1 MSSRIGLKPRPERQR
16 LVTTYFIVVRKNEY
30 ILIRP
35 QKIPTYYTDGSST
48 GETSSYSLSVYNQF
62 GSNWGWALDTTISG
76 ASGLD
81 TFYEFYPYTTY
92 DTTSSNEN
100 IKNSVIDFNN
110 TYNTV
115 TRGVTSLSG
124 SWDNDGGIVYNNLD
138 YQIRKG
144 LLL

>member
-1 MSSRIGLKPRPERQR
+1 MSWQGQMS
-16 LVTTYFIVVRKNEY
+16 TVVRH
-30 ILIRP
+30 LISDVD
-35 QKIPTYYTDGSST
+35 PTAYTFSANRI
-48 GETSSYSLSVYNQF
+48 ETSILVAAQLSIMN
-62 GSNWGWALDTTISG
+62 
-76 ASGLD
+76 
-81 TFYEFYPYTTY
+81 
-92 DTTSSNEN
+92 
-100 IKNSVIDFNN
+100 IDFNN